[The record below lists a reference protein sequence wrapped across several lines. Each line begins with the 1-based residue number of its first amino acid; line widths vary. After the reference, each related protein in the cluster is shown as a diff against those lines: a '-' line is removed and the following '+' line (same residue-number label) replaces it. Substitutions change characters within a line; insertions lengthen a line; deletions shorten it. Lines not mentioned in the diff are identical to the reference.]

1 MNYFLTYTVYVLILS
16 VLMGISTWKLF
27 KKLGYSPLLA
37 FIPFCNYLVILKE
50 TKHPRWWAIL
60 SYLPIV
66 GPIMMSVF
74 HLYLMDKFG
83 KNLIQNKFL
92 TVFLPFIYMA
102 VVNYSKDTEIEDELY
117 LTEEQKERKER
128 HDRVLNTSAQ
138 IFDLFVTQSST
149 KIPNFS
155 SDGENT
161 KKKDSFLGSITF
173 AVVFATII
181 HVFVT
186 QPFGIPTGSMERT
199 LLVGDFLF
207 VNKWSYGYR
216 LPMRPL
222 AIPFLQ
228 GTITDTGEKGNP
240 KDDPKSYADGVK
252 LPYARIFQFNKPQK
266 NDVVVFNYPQD
277 SVHTAIDR
285 KDPYVKRCVAVAGDT
300 FEMRAGR
307 LFVNGKPETVLGD
320 QEVQHAYTVNTG
332 TQLDIPSL
340 YNTYG
345 FLPVREMQND
355 KGFVYMFQGLT
366 DKTAKEIKTLPN
378 VVSMEENI
386 YPKDSATISYK
397 LNADK
402 SAYTKSIDTT
412 QSIFPINKPW
422 NQDWYGPLKIP
433 KKGDVVTINQETLPE
448 YQWIIS
454 KYENNKLENKNGKI
468 FINGKET
475 NQYTIQQDYYM
486 MVGDNRDASL
496 DARFFGFVPEENIVG
511 KPMFTW
517 MSLQGA
523 FKDASSS
530 YQAPFKIRWDR
541 MFKATNTG
549 EANKTSYW
557 WVAAMIL
564 ILFFGWEYFMKL
576 FGKKKTEDD
585 L

>member
-16 VLMGISTWKLF
+16 ILMGVSTWKLF
-27 KKLGYSPLLA
+27 KKMGYSPLFA
-37 FIPFCNYLVILKE
+37 FIPFYNYFIILKE
-50 TKHPRWWAIL
+50 TKHPKWWAIL

-74 HLYLMDKFG
+74 HLYLMKKFG
-83 KNLIQNKFL
+83 KTLFKDQIL
-92 TVFLPFIYMA
+92 TVILPFIYMA
-102 VVNYSKDTEIEDELY
+102 TVNYSKDVEL
-117 LTEEQKERKER
+117 EEE
-128 HDRVLNTSAQ
+128 NAN
-138 IFDLFVTQSST
+138 DLFLTDEE
-149 KIPNFS
+149 K
-155 SDGENT
+155 EA
-161 KKKDSFLGSITF
+161 KKKDTFLGSITF

-228 GTITDTGEKGNP
+228 GTIMDTGQKGNP
-240 KDDPKSYADGVK
+240 KDDPKSYVDGVK
-252 LPYARIFQFNKPQK
+252 MPYTRILQFNKPQR

-285 KDPYVKRCVAVAGDT
+285 KDPYVKRCVAAAGDS
-300 FEMRAGR
+300 FEMRGGR

-320 QEVQHAYTVNTG
+320 QEVQHRYIVTTEN
-332 TQLDIPSL
+332 QLDIPTL
-340 YNTYG
+340 YKAYG
-345 FLPVREMQND
+345 FLPVQEVQQSN
-355 KGFVYMFQGLT
+355 GGYLYAFQGLT
-366 DKTAKEIKTLPN
+366 DKTAKEIKELPQ
-378 VVSMEENI
+378 VIDMKEDVSVKGEAAV
-386 YPKDSATISYK
+386 YYKDEAK
-397 LNADK
+397 
-402 SAYTKSIDTT
+402 TKIDTT

-422 NQDWYGPLKIP
+422 NQDWYGPVRIP
-433 KKGDVVTINQETLPE
+433 KKGDVVAINNETLPM

-454 KYENNKLENKNGKI
+454 EYEHNSLEKKNGKI
-468 FINGKET
+468 FINGKEA

-517 MSLQGA
+517 MSVQGV
-523 FKDASSS
+523 FPDASST
-530 YQAPFKIRWDR
+530 YQAPKKIRWER

-557 WVAAMIL
+557 WIAAMIL

-576 FGKKKTEDD
+576 FNKKKSEDEA
-585 L
+585 

>member
-27 KKLGYSPLLA
+27 KKMGYSPLLA
-37 FIPFCNYLVILKE
+37 FIPFYNYFIILKE
-50 TKHPRWWAIL
+50 TKHPKWWAIL

-74 HLYLMDKFG
+74 HIYLMKKFG
-83 KNLIQNKFL
+83 KTLFQHQLL
-92 TVFLPFIYMA
+92 TVILPFIYMA
-102 VVNYSKDTEIEDELY
+102 TVNYSKDVEIEDENANDLFI
-117 LTEEQKERKER
+117 TDEEKNERK
-128 HDRVLNTSAQ
+128 
-138 IFDLFVTQSST
+138 
-149 KIPNFS
+149 
-155 SDGENT
+155 
-161 KKKDSFLGSITF
+161 KDTFIGSITF

-216 LPMRPL
+216 MPMRPV

-228 GTITDTGEKGNP
+228 GTIMDIGQKGNP
-240 KDDPKSYADGVK
+240 KDDPKSYVDGIK
-252 LPYARIFQFNKPQK
+252 LPYTRIFQFSKPQK
-266 NDVVVFNYPQD
+266 NDVVVFNYPRD

-285 KDPYVKRCVAVAGDT
+285 RDPYVKRCVAVAGDT
-300 FEMRAGR
+300 FEMRGGR
-307 LFVNGKPETVLGD
+307 LFVNGKPEMVLGD
-320 QEVQHAYTVNTG
+320 QEVQHRYIVNTG
-332 TQLDIPSL
+332 SQLDIPAL

-345 FLPVREMQND
+345 FLPVQEVQGEN
-355 KGFVYMFQGLT
+355 GYIYAFQGLT
-366 DKTAKEIKTLPN
+366 DKTAREIKALPQ
-378 VVSMEENI
+378 VIDMKEDVT
-386 YPKDSATISYK
+386 PKGEAAVYYRDEAK
-397 LNADK
+397 
-402 SAYTKSIDTT
+402 TKIDTT

-433 KKGDVVTINQETLPE
+433 KKGDVVTLNQETLPE
-448 YQWIIS
+448 YRWIIS
-454 KYENNKLENKNGKI
+454 EYEHNSLENKNGKI

-475 NQYTIQQDYYM
+475 TQYTIKQDYYM

-517 MSLQGA
+517 MSVQGV
-523 FKDASSS
+523 FSDASST
-530 YQAPFKIRWDR
+530 YQAPKKIRWDR

-557 WVAAMIL
+557 WIAVMIL

-576 FGKKKTEDD
+576 FGKKKREDEV
-585 L
+585 

>member
-27 KKLGYSPLLA
+27 RKMGYSPLLA
-37 FIPFCNYLVILKE
+37 FIPFYNYFIILKE
-50 TKHPRWWAIL
+50 TKHPKWWAIL

-74 HLYLMDKFG
+74 HLYLVKKFG
-83 KNLIQNKFL
+83 KTLFKDQIL
-92 TVFLPFIYMA
+92 TVILPFIYMA
-102 VVNYSKDTEIEDELY
+102 VINYSKDVELEDE
-117 LTEEQKERKER
+117 
-128 HDRVLNTSAQ
+128 NAN
-138 IFDLFVTQSST
+138 DLFLTDEE
-149 KIPNFS
+149 KN
-155 SDGENT
+155 D
-161 KKKDSFLGSITF
+161 KKKDTFIGSITF

-216 LPMRPL
+216 LPMRPV

-228 GTITDTGEKGNP
+228 GTIMDTGQKGNP
-240 KDDPKSYADGVK
+240 KDDPKSYVDGVK
-252 LPYARIFQFNKPQK
+252 LPYTRILQFNKPQK

-285 KDPYVKRCVAVAGDT
+285 KDPYVKRCVATAGDT

-320 QEVQHAYTVNTG
+320 QEVQHRYIVTTG
-332 TQLDIPSL
+332 SQLDIPSL

-345 FLPVREMQND
+345 FLPVQEVQTD
-355 KGFVYMFQGLT
+355 KGYLYAFQGLT
-366 DKTAKEIKTLPN
+366 DKTAKEIKELSQ
-378 VVSMEENI
+378 VIDMKEEVSPKGEAAI
-386 YPKDSATISYK
+386 YYRDEAK
-397 LNADK
+397 
-402 SAYTKSIDTT
+402 TKIDTT
-412 QSIFPINKPW
+412 QSIFPVNKPW
-422 NQDWYGPLKIP
+422 NQDWYGPVRIP
-433 KKGDVVTINQETLPE
+433 KKGDVVAINNETLPM

-454 KYENNKLENKNGKI
+454 EYENNSLEKKNGKI
-468 FINGKET
+468 FINGKEA

-523 FKDASSS
+523 FADSSS
-530 YQAPFKIRWDR
+530 TYQAPFKIRWDR

-557 WVAAMIL
+557 WIAAMIL
-564 ILFFGWEYFMKL
+564 ILFFGWEYFVKL
-576 FGKKKTEDD
+576 FRKNKTEND
-585 L
+585 

>member
-27 KKLGYSPLLA
+27 KKLGYSPLFA
-37 FIPFCNYLVILKE
+37 FIPFYNYFIILKE

-74 HLYLMDKFG
+74 HLYLMKKFG
-83 KNLIQNKFL
+83 KTLFKDQLL
-92 TVFLPFIYMA
+92 TVILPFIYMA
-102 VVNYSKDTEIEDELY
+102 TVNYGKDVELEDE
-117 LTEEQKERKER
+117 
-128 HDRVLNTSAQ
+128 N
-138 IFDLFVTQSST
+138 DLFLTDEE
-149 KIPNFS
+149 KNA
-155 SDGENT
+155 

-228 GTITDTGEKGNP
+228 GTIMDTGEKGNP
-240 KDDPKSYADGVK
+240 KDDPKSYVDGVK
-252 LPYARIFQFNKPQK
+252 LPYSRILQFNKPQK

-285 KDPYVKRCVAVAGDT
+285 KDPYVKRCVAAAGDT

-345 FLPVREMQND
+345 FLPVREMQGD

-366 DKTAKEIKTLPN
+366 DKTAKEIKALPN

-422 NQDWYGPLKIP
+422 NQDWYGPLRIP
-433 KKGDVVTINQETLPE
+433 KKGDVVTINQESLPM

-454 KYENNKLENKNGKI
+454 EYEHNSLENKNGKI

-517 MSLQGA
+517 MSVQGA
-523 FKDASSS
+523 FSDASSS

-557 WVAAMIL
+557 WIAAMIL
-564 ILFFGWEYFMKL
+564 ILFFGWEYFVKL
-576 FGKKKTEDD
+576 FRKKKTEDD
-585 L
+585 

>member
-27 KKLGYSPLLA
+27 KKMGYSPLFA
-37 FIPFCNYLVILKE
+37 FIPFYNYFIILKE
-50 TKHPRWWAIL
+50 TKHPKWWAIL

-74 HLYLMDKFG
+74 HLYLVKKFG
-83 KNLIQNKFL
+83 KTLFKDQIL
-92 TVFLPFIYMA
+92 TVILPFIYMA
-102 VVNYSKDTEIEDELY
+102 VINYSKDVELEDENANDLY
-117 LTEEQKERKER
+117 LTDEEKE
-128 HDRVLNTSAQ
+128 A
-138 IFDLFVTQSST
+138 
-149 KIPNFS
+149 
-155 SDGENT
+155 
-161 KKKDSFLGSITF
+161 KKKDTFLGSITF

-216 LPMRPL
+216 LPMRPV

-228 GTITDTGEKGNP
+228 GTIMDTGQKGNP
-240 KDDPKSYADGVK
+240 KDDPKSYVDGIK
-252 LPYARIFQFNKPQK
+252 LPYTRLLQFNKPQK

-285 KDPYVKRCVAVAGDT
+285 KDPYVKRCVATAGDT

-320 QEVQHAYTVNTG
+320 QEVQHRYIVTTDS
-332 TQLDIPSL
+332 QLDIPTL
-340 YNTYG
+340 YKAYG
-345 FLPVREMQND
+345 FLPVVEQQQNNG
-355 KGFVYMFQGLT
+355 GFIYAFQGLT
-366 DKTAKEIKTLPN
+366 DKTAKDIKEMPHVTSMQED
-378 VVSMEENI
+378 VSVKGEAAI
-386 YPKDSATISYK
+386 
-397 LNADK
+397 
-402 SAYTKSIDTT
+402 AYRDEARTKIDTT
-412 QSIFPINKPW
+412 QSIFPVNKPW
-422 NQDWYGPLKIP
+422 NQDWYGPVRIP
-433 KKGDVVTINQETLPE
+433 KKGDVVAINNETLPMF
-448 YQWIIS
+448 QWIIS
-454 KYENNKLENKNGKI
+454 EYEHNSLEKKNGKI
-468 FINGKET
+468 FINGKEA

-517 MSLQGA
+517 MSLQGVFA
-523 FKDASSS
+523 DSSSS
-530 YQAPFKIRWDR
+530 YQADFKIRWER

-557 WVAAMIL
+557 WIAAMIL
-564 ILFFGWEYFMKL
+564 ILFFGWEYFVKL
-576 FGKKKTEDD
+576 FKKKKTEE
-585 L
+585 

>member
-1 MNYFLTYTVYVLILS
+1 MNYFLTYAVYVLILS

-27 KKLGYSPLLA
+27 KKLGYSPLFA
-37 FIPFCNYLVILKE
+37 FIPFYNYFIILKE
-50 TKHPRWWAIL
+50 TKHPKWWAIL

-74 HLYLMDKFG
+74 HLYLMKKFG
-83 KNLIQNKFL
+83 KTLFKDQLL
-92 TVFLPFIYMA
+92 TVLLPFIYMA
-102 VVNYSKDTEIEDELY
+102 TVNYGKDVELEDENAIF
-117 LTEEQKERKER
+117 LTDEEK
-128 HDRVLNTSAQ
+128 NA
-138 IFDLFVTQSST
+138 
-149 KIPNFS
+149 
-155 SDGENT
+155 
-161 KKKDSFLGSITF
+161 KKKDSFVGSVTF

-228 GTITDTGEKGNP
+228 GTIMDTGEKGNP
-240 KDDPKSYADGVK
+240 KDDPKSYVDAVK
-252 LPYARIFQFNKPQK
+252 LPYERIFQFNKPQK
-266 NDVVVFNYPQD
+266 KDIVVFNYPQD

-307 LFVNGKPETVLGD
+307 LFVNGKAETFLGD
-320 QEVQHAYTVNTG
+320 QEVQHAYTVSTG
-332 TQLDIPSL
+332 TQLDIPGL

-345 FLPVREMQND
+345 FLPVREIQNE
-355 KGFVYMFQGLT
+355 KSGGFVYMFQGLT
-366 DKTAKEIKTLPN
+366 DKTAKEIKALPN
-378 VVSMEENI
+378 VISMEENI

-402 SAYTKSIDTT
+402 TAYTKSIDTT

-454 KYENNKLENKNGKI
+454 QYEHNKLENKNGKI

-517 MSLQGA
+517 MSVEGA
-523 FKDASSS
+523 FKDSSSS
-530 YQAPFKIRWDR
+530 YQANGWRIRWDR

-557 WVAAMIL
+557 WIAAMIL
-564 ILFFGWEYFMKL
+564 ILFFGWEYFVKL
-576 FGKKKTEDD
+576 FRNKKTEDD

>member
-1 MNYFLTYTVYVLILS
+1 MNYFLTYAVYVLILS

-27 KKLGYSPLLA
+27 KKLGYNPLFA
-37 FIPFCNYLVILKE
+37 FIPFYNYFIILKE
-50 TKHPRWWAIL
+50 TKHPKWWAIL

-74 HLYLMDKFG
+74 HLYLMKKFG
-83 KNLIQNKFL
+83 KTLFKDRLL
-92 TVFLPFIYMA
+92 TVILPFIYMA
-102 VVNYSKDTEIEDELY
+102 TVNYGKDVELEDE
-117 LTEEQKERKER
+117 
-128 HDRVLNTSAQ
+128 N
-138 IFDLFVTQSST
+138 DLFLTDEE
-149 KIPNFS
+149 K
-155 SDGENT
+155 EA
-161 KKKDSFLGSITF
+161 KKKDSFIGSVTF

-228 GTITDTGEKGNP
+228 GTIMDTGEKGNP
-240 KDDPKSYADGVK
+240 KDDPKSYVDGVK
-252 LPYARIFQFNKPQK
+252 LPYERIFQFNKPQK

-277 SVHTAIDR
+277 SVHTATDR

-332 TQLDIPSL
+332 TQLDIPSM

-345 FLPVREMQND
+345 FLPVREMQNE
-355 KGFVYMFQGLT
+355 KGGFTYMFQGLT
-366 DKTAKEIKTLPN
+366 DQTAKDIKTLPN
-378 VVSMEENI
+378 VISMEENI

-402 SAYTKSIDTT
+402 TAYTKSIDTT

-433 KKGDVVTINQETLPE
+433 KKGDVVTINQESLPT

-454 KYENNKLENKNGKI
+454 EYEHNSLENKNGKI

-486 MVGDNRDASL
+486 MIGDNRDASL

-517 MSLQGA
+517 MSIQGA

-530 YQAPFKIRWDR
+530 YQAPFKVRWDR

-557 WVAAMIL
+557 WIAAMIL
-564 ILFFGWEYFMKL
+564 ILFFGWEYFVKL
-576 FGKKKTEDD
+576 FRKKKAGED
-585 L
+585 

>member
-27 KKLGYSPLLA
+27 KKMGYSPLFA
-37 FIPFCNYLVILKE
+37 FIPFYNYFIILKE
-50 TKHPRWWAIL
+50 TKHPKWWAIL

-74 HLYLMDKFG
+74 HLYLVKKFG
-83 KNLIQNKFL
+83 KTLFKDQIL
-92 TVFLPFIYMA
+92 TVILPFIYMA
-102 VVNYSKDTEIEDELY
+102 TINYSKDVELEDE
-117 LTEEQKERKER
+117 
-128 HDRVLNTSAQ
+128 NAN
-138 IFDLFVTQSST
+138 DLFLTDEE
-149 KIPNFS
+149 K
-155 SDGENT
+155 EA
-161 KKKDSFLGSITF
+161 KKKDTFLGSITF

-228 GTITDTGEKGNP
+228 GTIMDTGEKGNP
-240 KDDPKSYADGVK
+240 KDDPKSYVDGVK
-252 LPYARIFQFNKPQK
+252 LPYTRILQFNKPQK

-285 KDPYVKRCVAVAGDT
+285 KDPYVKRCVATAGDT

-320 QEVQHAYTVNTG
+320 QEVQHRYIVTTDS
-332 TQLDIPSL
+332 QLDIPTL
-340 YNTYG
+340 YKAYG
-345 FLPVREMQND
+345 FLPVQEIQQNNG
-355 KGFVYMFQGLT
+355 GFIYGFQGLT
-366 DKTAKEIKTLPN
+366 DKIAKDIKELPH
-378 VVSMEENI
+378 VIDMKEDVSVKGEAAI
-386 YPKDSATISYK
+386 
-397 LNADK
+397 
-402 SAYTKSIDTT
+402 AYRDEAKTRIDTT
-412 QSIFPINKPW
+412 QSIFPVNKPW
-422 NQDWYGPLKIP
+422 NQDWYGPVRIP
-433 KKGDVVTINQETLPE
+433 KKGDVVAINNETLPMF
-448 YQWIIS
+448 QWIIS
-454 KYENNKLENKNGKI
+454 EYEHNSLEKKNGKI
-468 FINGKET
+468 FINGKEA

-523 FKDASSS
+523 FADSSSS

-557 WVAAMIL
+557 WIAAMIL
-564 ILFFGWEYFMKL
+564 ILFFGWEYFVKL
-576 FGKKKTEDD
+576 FRKKRTEDE

>member
-16 VLMGISTWKLF
+16 VLMGISTWKMF
-27 KKLGYSPLLA
+27 KKMGYSPLFA
-37 FIPFCNYLVILKE
+37 FIPFYNYFIILKE
-50 TKHPRWWAIL
+50 AKHPKWWAIL

-74 HLYLMDKFG
+74 HLYLVKKFG
-83 KNLIQNKFL
+83 KTLFKDQIL
-92 TVFLPFIYMA
+92 TVILPFIYMA
-102 VVNYSKDTEIEDELY
+102 VINYSKDVELEDENENELY
-117 LTEEQKERKER
+117 LTDEEKE
-128 HDRVLNTSAQ
+128 A
-138 IFDLFVTQSST
+138 
-149 KIPNFS
+149 
-155 SDGENT
+155 
-161 KKKDSFLGSITF
+161 KKKDTFLGSITF

-216 LPMRPL
+216 LPMRPV

-228 GTITDTGEKGNP
+228 GTIMDTGEKGNP
-240 KDDPKSYADGVK
+240 KDDPKSYVDGVK
-252 LPYARIFQFNKPQK
+252 LPYTRLLQFSKPEK

-285 KDPYVKRCVAVAGDT
+285 KDPYVKRCVATAGDT

-320 QEVQHAYTVNTG
+320 QEVQHRYIVTTDS
-332 TQLDIPSL
+332 QLDIPTL
-340 YNTYG
+340 YKAYG
-345 FLPVREMQND
+345 FLPVVEQQQNNG
-355 KGFVYMFQGLT
+355 GFIYAFQGLT
-366 DKTAKEIKTLPN
+366 DKIAKDIKGLPH
-378 VVSMEENI
+378 VTSIQEDVSVKGEAAI
-386 YPKDSATISYK
+386 
-397 LNADK
+397 
-402 SAYTKSIDTT
+402 AYRDEARTKIDTT
-412 QSIFPINKPW
+412 QSIFPVNKPW
-422 NQDWYGPLKIP
+422 NQDWYGPVRIP
-433 KKGDVVTINQETLPE
+433 KKGDVVAINNETLPMF
-448 YQWIIS
+448 QWIIS
-454 KYENNKLENKNGKI
+454 EYEHNSLEKKNGKI
-468 FINGKET
+468 FINGKEA

-523 FKDASSS
+523 FADSSSS

-557 WVAAMIL
+557 WIAAMIL
-564 ILFFGWEYFMKL
+564 ILFFGWEYFVKL
-576 FGKKKTEDD
+576 FKKNKTEDE

>member
-27 KKLGYSPLLA
+27 KKMGHSPLFA
-37 FIPFCNYLVILKE
+37 FIPFYNYFIILKE
-50 TKHPRWWAIL
+50 TEHPKWWAIL

-74 HLYLMDKFG
+74 HIYLMKKFG
-83 KNLIQNKFL
+83 KTLFQNQLL
-92 TVFLPFIYMA
+92 TVILPFIYMA
-102 VVNYSKDTEIEDELY
+102 TVNYSKDVEVEDE
-117 LTEEQKERKER
+117 
-128 HDRVLNTSAQ
+128 NAN
-138 IFDLFVTQSST
+138 DLFITDEEKSA
-149 KIPNFS
+149 
-155 SDGENT
+155 
-161 KKKDSFLGSITF
+161 KKKDTFMGSITF

-216 LPMRPL
+216 MPMRPV

-228 GTITDTGEKGNP
+228 GTIMDTGQKGNP
-240 KDDPKSYADGVK
+240 KDDPKSYVDGIK
-252 LPYARIFQFNKPQK
+252 LPYTRIFEFGKPQK
-266 NDVVVFNYPQD
+266 NDVVVFNYPRD

-320 QEVQHAYTVNTG
+320 QEVQHRYIVNTSS
-332 TQLDIPSL
+332 QLDIPGL
-340 YNTYG
+340 YKTYG
-345 FLPVREMQND
+345 FLPVQEIQGE
-355 KGFVYMFQGLT
+355 KGYMYAFQGLT
-366 DKTAKEIKTLPN
+366 DKTAKEIKQLSQVIDMKEDIT
-378 VVSMEENI
+378 
-386 YPKDSATISYK
+386 PKGEAAVYYRDEAK
-397 LNADK
+397 
-402 SAYTKSIDTT
+402 TKIDTT
-412 QSIFPINKPW
+412 QSIFPINQPW
-422 NQDWYGPLKIP
+422 NQDWYGPLRIP
-433 KKGDVVTINQETLPE
+433 KKGDVVAVNNETLPL

-454 KYENNKLENKNGKI
+454 DYEHNRLEKKNGKI
-468 FINGKET
+468 LINGQET
-475 NQYTIQQDYYM
+475 NRYTIQQDYYM

-523 FKDASSS
+523 FSDSSS
-530 YQAPFKIRWDR
+530 TYQAPFKVRWDR

-557 WVAAMIL
+557 WIAAMIL
-564 ILFFGWEYFMKL
+564 ILFFGWEYFMKF
-576 FGKKKTEDD
+576 FGKKKKEEEV
-585 L
+585 

>member
-27 KKLGYSPLLA
+27 KKLGYSPLFA
-37 FIPFCNYLVILKE
+37 FIPFYNYFIILKE
-50 TKHPRWWAIL
+50 TKHPKWWAIL

-74 HLYLMDKFG
+74 HLYLMKKFG
-83 KNLIQNKFL
+83 KSLFKDQLL
-92 TVFLPFIYMA
+92 TVILPFIYMA
-102 VVNYSKDTEIEDELY
+102 TVNYSKDAEIEDENDLY
-117 LTEEQKERKER
+117 LTEEEK
-128 HDRVLNTSAQ
+128 NA
-138 IFDLFVTQSST
+138 
-149 KIPNFS
+149 
-155 SDGENT
+155 
-161 KKKDSFLGSITF
+161 KKKDSFIGSITF

-216 LPMRPL
+216 LPMRPV

-228 GTITDTGEKGNP
+228 GTIMDTGEPGNP
-240 KDDPKSYADGVK
+240 KDDPKSYVEGIK
-252 LPYARIFQFNKPQK
+252 LPYERIFQFNKPQK
-266 NDVVVFNYPQD
+266 NDIVVFNYPRD

-285 KDPYVKRCVAVAGDT
+285 MDPYVKRCVAVAGDT
-300 FEMRAGR
+300 FEMRNGR

-320 QEVQHAYTVNTG
+320 QEVQHKYVATTG
-332 TQLDIPSL
+332 SQIDILGL
-340 YNTYG
+340 YKIYG
-345 FLPVREMQND
+345 FLPVQEVPIYEENPITKEKTV
-355 KGFVYMFQGLT
+355 KGFTYYFQGLT
-366 DKTAKEIKTLPN
+366 NKVASEIKAMPQFVSFKEEILKPN
-378 VVSMEENI
+378 ESAVSR
-386 YPKDSATISYK
+386 YFRKDSNGDFIRNEDGLLIET
-397 LNADK
+397 
-402 SAYTKSIDTT
+402 TKIDTT
-412 QSIFPINKPW
+412 NSIFPINKNW
-422 NQDWYGPLKIP
+422 NQDQYGPLRIP

-448 YQWIIS
+448 YQWII
-454 KYENNKLENKNGKI
+454 KNYENNSLENRNGKI

-475 NQYTIQQDYYM
+475 SQYTIKQDYYM

-517 MSLQGA
+517 LSIEGA
-523 FKDASSS
+523 FKDSSSS
-530 YQAPFKIRWDR
+530 YQADGWRIRWDR

-557 WVAAMIL
+557 WIAAMIL
-564 ILFFGWEYFMKL
+564 ILFFGWEYFVKL
-576 FGKKKTEDD
+576 FGKKKKDEEI
-585 L
+585 

>member
-27 KKLGYSPLLA
+27 KKMGYSPLFA
-37 FIPFCNYLVILKE
+37 FIPFYNYFIILKE
-50 TKHPRWWAIL
+50 TKHPKWWAIL

-74 HLYLMDKFG
+74 HLYLVKKFG
-83 KNLIQNKFL
+83 KTLFKDQIL
-92 TVFLPFIYMA
+92 TVILPFIYMA
-102 VVNYSKDTEIEDELY
+102 TINYSKDVELEDE
-117 LTEEQKERKER
+117 
-128 HDRVLNTSAQ
+128 NAN
-138 IFDLFVTQSST
+138 DLFLTDEE
-149 KIPNFS
+149 K
-155 SDGENT
+155 EA
-161 KKKDSFLGSITF
+161 KKKDTFLGSITF

-228 GTITDTGEKGNP
+228 GTIMDTGQKGNP
-240 KDDPKSYADGVK
+240 KDDPKSYVDGVK
-252 LPYARIFQFNKPQK
+252 LPYTRILQFNKPQK

-285 KDPYVKRCVAVAGDT
+285 KDPYVKRCVATAGDT

-320 QEVQHAYTVNTG
+320 QEVQHRYIVTTDS
-332 TQLDIPSL
+332 QLDIPTL
-340 YNTYG
+340 YKAYG
-345 FLPVREMQND
+345 FLPVQEVQQNNG
-355 KGFVYMFQGLT
+355 GFIYGFQGLT
-366 DKTAKEIKTLPN
+366 DKIAKDIKELPH
-378 VVSMEENI
+378 VVDMKEDVSVKGEAAI
-386 YPKDSATISYK
+386 
-397 LNADK
+397 
-402 SAYTKSIDTT
+402 AYRDEARTKIDTT
-412 QSIFPINKPW
+412 QSIFPVNKPW
-422 NQDWYGPLKIP
+422 NQDWYGPVRIP
-433 KKGDVVTINQETLPE
+433 KKGDVVAINNETLPMF
-448 YQWIIS
+448 QWIIS
-454 KYENNKLENKNGKI
+454 EYEHNSLEKKNGKI
-468 FINGKET
+468 FINGKEA

-523 FKDASSS
+523 FADSSS
-530 YQAPFKIRWDR
+530 TYQAPFKIRWDR

-557 WVAAMIL
+557 WIAAMIL
-564 ILFFGWEYFMKL
+564 ILFFGWEYFVKL
-576 FGKKKTEDD
+576 FRKNKTEDE

>member
-27 KKLGYSPLLA
+27 KKMGYNPVFA
-37 FIPFCNYLVILKE
+37 FIPFYNYFIILKE
-50 TKHPRWWAIL
+50 TKHPKWWAVL

-74 HLYLMDKFG
+74 HLYLMKKFG
-83 KNLIQNKFL
+83 KSLFKDQLL
-92 TVFLPFIYMA
+92 TVILPFIYMA
-102 VVNYSKDTEIEDELY
+102 TVNYSKDAEIEDENELY
-117 LTEEQKERKER
+117 LTEEEK
-128 HDRVLNTSAQ
+128 NA
-138 IFDLFVTQSST
+138 
-149 KIPNFS
+149 
-155 SDGENT
+155 

-216 LPMRPL
+216 LPMRPV

-228 GTITDTGEKGNP
+228 GTIMDTGEKGNP
-240 KDDPKSYADGVK
+240 KDDPKSYVEAVK
-252 LPYARIFQFNKPQK
+252 LPYERIFQFNKPQK

-300 FEMRAGR
+300 FEMRNGR
-307 LFVNGKPETVLGD
+307 LFVNGKPESILGD
-320 QEVQHAYTVNTG
+320 QEVQHRYIVNTG
-332 TQLDIPSL
+332 SQLDIPGL
-340 YNTYG
+340 YKVYG
-345 FLPVREMQND
+345 FMPVQEIP
-355 KGFVYMFQGLT
+355 KGNGFIYAFQGLT
-366 DKTAKEIKTLPN
+366 DKMAAEIKQLPQ
-378 VVSMEENI
+378 VIEMKEDI
-386 YPKDSATISYK
+386 QPKGEPAI
-397 LNADK
+397 
-402 SAYTKSIDTT
+402 AYRDEARTKIDTT
-412 QSIFPINKPW
+412 QSIFPINKGW
-422 NQDWYGPLKIP
+422 NQDQYGPLRIP
-433 KKGDVVTINQETLPE
+433 KKGDVVKLNQETLPE

-454 KYENNKLENKNGKI
+454 QYEHNKLETKNGKI
-468 FINGKET
+468 FINGKEA

-517 MSLQGA
+517 MSIEGA
-523 FKDASSS
+523 FKDSSSS
-530 YQAPFKIRWDR
+530 YQADGWRFRFDR

-557 WVAAMIL
+557 WIAAMIL
-564 ILFFGWEYFMKL
+564 ILFFGWEYFVKL
-576 FGKKKTEDD
+576 FGRKKKDEE

>member
-27 KKLGYSPLLA
+27 KKLGYSPLFA
-37 FIPFCNYLVILKE
+37 FIPFYNYFIILKE
-50 TKHPRWWAIL
+50 TKHPKRWAIL

-74 HLYLMDKFG
+74 HIYLMKKFG
-83 KNLIQNKFL
+83 KSLFQHQLL
-92 TVFLPFIYMA
+92 TVILPFIYMA
-102 VVNYSKDTEIEDELY
+102 TVNYSKDVEIEDENELF
-117 LTEEQKERKER
+117 LTEEEK
-128 HDRVLNTSAQ
+128 NA
-138 IFDLFVTQSST
+138 
-149 KIPNFS
+149 
-155 SDGENT
+155 
-161 KKKDSFLGSITF
+161 KKKDTFLGSITF

-216 LPMRPL
+216 MPMRPV

-228 GTITDTGEKGNP
+228 GTIMDTGQPNNP
-240 KDDPKSYADGVK
+240 KDDPKSYVDAVK
-252 LPYARIFQFNKPQK
+252 LPYTRILQFSKPQK

-285 KDPYVKRCVAVAGDT
+285 KDPYVKRCVATAGDT

-307 LFVNGKPETVLGD
+307 LFVNGKPETILGD
-320 QEVQHAYTVNTG
+320 QEVQHGYLVTTG
-332 TQLDIPSL
+332 SQLDIPAL

-345 FLPVREMQND
+345 FLPVQEQQTQT
-355 KGFVYMFQGLT
+355 GFVYGFQGLT
-366 DKTAKEIKTLPN
+366 DKTAKEIKELPQVIDMKEN
-378 VVSMEENI
+378 VMPKGEASIAYKNEER
-386 YPKDSATISYK
+386 
-397 LNADK
+397 
-402 SAYTKSIDTT
+402 TKIDTT
-412 QSIFPINKPW
+412 QSIFPVNKPW
-422 NQDWYGPLKIP
+422 NQDWYGPVRIP
-433 KKGDVVTINQETLPE
+433 KKGDVVTINKETLPM
-448 YQWIIS
+448 YRWIIS
-454 KYENNKLENKNGKI
+454 EYEHNSVSVNGDQI
-468 FINGKET
+468 LINGKREAS
-475 NQYTIQQDYYM
+475 YTIKQDYYM

-517 MSLQGA
+517 MSVQGA
-523 FKDASSS
+523 FKDGGSS
-530 YQAPFKIRWDR
+530 YQAPFKIRWER

-557 WVAAMIL
+557 WIAAMIL

-576 FGKKKTEDD
+576 FKKKKTEDE

>member
-1 MNYFLTYTVYVLILS
+1 MNYFLTYAVYVLILS

-27 KKLGYSPLLA
+27 KKMGYSPILA
-37 FIPFCNYLVILKE
+37 FVPFYNYFIILKE
-50 TKHPRWWAIL
+50 TKHPRWWSIL

-74 HLYLMDKFG
+74 HLYLMKKFG
-83 KNLIQNKFL
+83 KTLFKDQFL
-92 TVFLPFIYMA
+92 TVILPFIYMA
-102 VVNYSKDTEIEDELY
+102 TVNYSKDAEIEDENDLY
-117 LTEEQKERKER
+117 LTEEEKNSR
-128 HDRVLNTSAQ
+128 
-138 IFDLFVTQSST
+138 
-149 KIPNFS
+149 
-155 SDGENT
+155 
-161 KKKDSFLGSITF
+161 KKDTFAGSITF

-181 HVFVT
+181 HVFFT

-228 GTITDTGEKGNP
+228 GTILDTGEKGNP
-240 KDDPKSYADGVK
+240 KDDPKSYVEAVK
-252 LPYARIFQFNKPQK
+252 LPYERIFQFNKPQR
-266 NDVVVFNYPQD
+266 NDVVVFNYPRD
-277 SVHTAIDR
+277 SVHTSIDR
-285 KDPYVKRCVAVAGDT
+285 RDPYVKRLVAVAGDT
-300 FEMRAGR
+300 FEMRNGR

-320 QEVQHAYTVNTG
+320 QEVQHSYTVNTG
-332 TQLDIPSL
+332 TQLDIPAL
-340 YNTYG
+340 YNTFG
-345 FLPVREMQND
+345 FLPVRENQTNT
-355 KGFVYMFQGLT
+355 GFEYIFQGLT
-366 DKTAKEIKTLPN
+366 DKTAKDIKALPN
-378 VVSMEENI
+378 VVDMKENI
-386 YPKDSATISYK
+386 FPKDSGTVSHK
-397 LNADK
+397 LNAEK
-402 SAYTKSIDTT
+402 NAYTKSIDTT

-422 NQDWYGPLKIP
+422 NQDFYGPLKIP
-433 KKGDVVTINQETLPE
+433 KKGDVVAVNQETLPE

-454 KYENNKLENKNGKI
+454 EYEHNKLENKNGKI

-517 MSLQGA
+517 MSVQGA
-523 FKDASSS
+523 FKDSSSS

-557 WVAAMIL
+557 WIAAMIL
-564 ILFFGWEYFMKL
+564 VLFFGWEYFVKL
-576 FGKKKTEDD
+576 FGKKKSEED

>member
-27 KKLGYSPLLA
+27 KKMGYSPLFA
-37 FIPFCNYLVILKE
+37 FIPFYNYFIILKE
-50 TKHPRWWAIL
+50 TKHPKWWAIL

-74 HLYLMDKFG
+74 HIYLMKKFG
-83 KNLIQNKFL
+83 KSLFQNQLL
-92 TVFLPFIYMA
+92 TVILPFIYMA
-102 VVNYSKDTEIEDELY
+102 TVNYSKDVEIEDE
-117 LTEEQKERKER
+117 
-128 HDRVLNTSAQ
+128 NAN
-138 IFDLFVTQSST
+138 DLFITDEEKES
-149 KIPNFS
+149 
-155 SDGENT
+155 
-161 KKKDSFLGSITF
+161 KKKDTFIGSITF

-216 LPMRPL
+216 MPMRPV

-228 GTITDTGEKGNP
+228 GTIMDTGQKGNP
-240 KDDPKSYADGVK
+240 KDDAKSYVDAVK
-252 LPYARIFQFNKPQK
+252 LPYTRIFQFSKPQK
-266 NDVVVFNYPQD
+266 NDVVVFNYPRD

-320 QEVQHAYTVNTG
+320 QEVQHRYIVNTG
-332 TQLDIPSL
+332 SQLDIPAL

-345 FLPVREMQND
+345 FLPVQEIQSD
-355 KGFVYMFQGLT
+355 KGYMYAFQGLT
-366 DKTAKEIKTLPN
+366 DKTAKEIKELPQ
-378 VVSMEENI
+378 VIDMKEDI
-386 YPKDSATISYK
+386 TPKGEAAVYYRDEAK
-397 LNADK
+397 
-402 SAYTKSIDTT
+402 TKIDTT
-412 QSIFPINKPW
+412 QSIYPINKPW

-433 KKGDVVTINQETLPE
+433 KKGDVVAINNETLPM

-454 KYENNKLENKNGKI
+454 EYEHNSLEKKNGKI
-468 FINGKET
+468 FINGKEAA
-475 NQYTIQQDYYM
+475 QYTIQQDYYM

-496 DARFFGFVPEENIVG
+496 DARFFGVVPEENIVG

-523 FKDASSS
+523 FSDSSSS

-557 WVAAMIL
+557 WIAAMIL
-564 ILFFGWEYFMKL
+564 ILFFGWEYFVKL
-576 FGKKKTEDD
+576 FRKNKTEE
-585 L
+585 

>member
-1 MNYFLTYTVYVLILS
+1 MNYFLTYAVYVLILS
-16 VLMGISTWKLF
+16 VLMGLSTWKLY
-27 KKLGYSPLLA
+27 KKLGYNPLFA
-37 FIPFCNYLVILKE
+37 FIPFYNYFIILKE
-50 TKHPRWWAIL
+50 TGHPKWWTLLA
-60 SYLPIV
+60 YLPIV

-74 HLYLMDKFG
+74 HLYLMKKFG
-83 KNLIQNKFL
+83 KTLFKDQLL
-92 TVFLPFIYMA
+92 TVILPFIYMA
-102 VVNYSKDTEIEDELY
+102 TINYSKDPEILDES
-117 LTEEQKERKER
+117 E
-128 HDRVLNTSAQ
+128 N
-138 IFDLFVTQSST
+138 DLFLTDEEKNSR
-149 KIPNFS
+149 
-155 SDGENT
+155 
-161 KKKDSFLGSITF
+161 KKDSFIGSITF

-216 LPMRPL
+216 LPMRPV

-228 GTITDTGEKGNP
+228 GTIMDTGEKGNP
-240 KDDPKSYADGVK
+240 KDDPKSYVDGVK
-252 LPYARIFQFNKPQK
+252 LPYERIFQFSKPQK
-266 NDVVVFNYPQD
+266 HDVVVFNYPQD

-300 FEMRAGR
+300 FEMRGGR
-307 LFVNGKPETVLGD
+307 LFVNGKPEEVLGD
-320 QEVQHAYTVNTG
+320 QEIQHAYTVNTG
-332 TQLDIPSL
+332 TQLDIPSM

-355 KGFVYMFQGLT
+355 KGGFTYMFQGLT

-378 VVSMEENI
+378 VIDMEENI
-386 YPKDSATISYK
+386 YPKDSATVSYK
-397 LNADK
+397 LNGDK
-402 SAYTKSIDTT
+402 TAYTKSIDTT

-422 NQDWYGPLKIP
+422 NQDWYGPLRIP
-433 KKGDVVTINQETLPE
+433 KKGDVVTLDKESLPM

-454 KYENNKLENKNGKI
+454 EYEHNSLENKNGKI

-517 MSLQGA
+517 MSIQGA

-530 YQAPFKIRWDR
+530 YQAPFKVRWDR

-557 WVAAMIL
+557 WIAAMIL
-564 ILFFGWEYFMKL
+564 ILFFGWEYFVKL
-576 FGKKKTEDD
+576 FRKKKTDND
-585 L
+585 